1 MRRLAGCV
9 LGAAKRTPRARR
21 HKVLILPSPLRSGL
35 RFSPNT
41 YRFSRFPSRLTLI
54 VAAAATAVLAIVLVA
69 AALASGNPAPGQEH
83 TALASAT
90 SARAWTISGVPGTG
104 HGAQHKAPAPR
115 HPAAPAAS
123 PAPSPHRH
131 QTTSQ
136 GQAAPRRAPAHQA
149 RATQARARRA
159 PAGQAAPATPPWTPK
174 PFLIY
179 DSVTPQAIPGDPVVA
194 TYADG
199 ANPDSPSQV
208 AGFSHVLWIDIDAS
222 DPNANALDIEP
233 GCASPSQAAGWV
245 YNRLAAHPH
254 STAILYTF
262 LSDWP
267 EVQADVSSLP
277 SWMQSRIRWWI
288 ADPTG
293 TPHIVPGSQATQ
305 WYWGQSYDISTA
317 LPGF

>member
-1 MRRLAGCV
+1 LF
-9 LGAAKRTPRARR
+9 
-21 HKVLILPSPLRSGL
+21 SPLRSGL
-35 RFSPNT
+35 PFSRGT
-41 YRFSRFPSRLTLI
+41 YRFSRPPSRLTLS
-54 VAAAATAVLAIVLVA
+54 VAAAAAAVLAIVVVA
-69 AALASGNPAPGQEH
+69 VALASGSPAPGQERA
-83 TALASAT
+83 ALAAAT
-90 SARAWTISGVPGTG
+90 SARAGSLSGPWGTG
-104 HGAQHKAPAPR
+104 HGAQHKTPAPQ
-115 HPAAPAAS
+115 HSAAPAAS
-123 PAPSPHRH
+123 PWPHRR
-131 QTTSQ
+131 QATPQ
-136 GQAAPRRAPAHQA
+136 GQAPARQAPVSHTAP
-149 RATQARARRA
+149 
-159 PAGQAAPATPPWTPK
+159 AAPAPAPR

-179 DSVTPQAIPGDPVVA
+179 DSVTPQTIPGDPVVA

-199 ANPDSPSQV
+199 PSPDSPSQV

-245 YNRLAAHPH
+245 YNRLTAHPH
-254 STAILYTF
+254 AVAILYTF

-277 SWMQSRIRWWI
+277 SWMRSHIRWWI

-305 WYWGQSYDISTA
+305 WYWGQNYDISTA